1 LNTQHI
7 TNGTLAPTGPWS
19 RVDIHETTGSTNDD
33 ALADPTPYRLIIA
46 AHQNAGRGRR
56 SRTWITPPGTSI
68 AMSMTLP
75 LPTPT
80 STSPAHH
87 DPGWLPLLIG
97 LATHDALAELITTH
111 TPHTNPKPPHP
122 TIQAKLKWPNDILI
136 RTATNTENNAKV
148 GGILCQLAPN
158 TNTVI
163 AGIGI
168 NVAVPK
174 NLLPTPTDTAP
185 PATSLHHALTTIG
198 GTTPTR
204 EEIAINIANHVAH
217 RHHQWITNP
226 HTNPLHNDY
235 TAACATINTPITAHL
250 PNNTTLTGTATAI
263 TPHGELLIATPH
275 GPTTL
280 RAGDVVHIRPTNRQN

>member
-1 LNTQHI
+1 
-7 TNGTLAPTGPWS
+7 
-19 RVDIHETTGSTNDD
+19 RD
-33 ALADPTPYRLIIA
+33 ALTELI
-46 AHQNAGRGRR
+46 
-56 SRTWITPPGTSI
+56 
-68 AMSMTLP
+68 
-75 LPTPT
+75 
-80 STSPAHH
+80 
-87 DPGWLPLLIG
+87 
-97 LATHDALAELITTH
+97 ATHAPQTT
-111 TPHTNPKPPHP
+111 PNPPHP
-122 TIQAKLKWPNDILI
+122 TMLKWPNDILI
-136 RTATNTENNAKV
+136 RTTSENDAKV

-168 NVAVPK
+168 NVAVPTT
-174 NLLPTPTDTAP
+174 LLPTTTDTAP

-204 EEIAINIANHVAH
+204 EEVAINIANHVAH

-226 HTNPLHNDY
+226 HINPLHNDY

-263 TPHGELLIATPH
+263 TPHGELLIATSQ
-275 GPTTL
+275 GPTTV